1 MGLRWLLAHLRSFE
15 LIHFVGEVLKMYV
28 NPFVAGVFVT
38 IASEMIL
45 IFLYAIFNQKK

>member
-1 MGLRWLLAHLRSFE
+1 MQS
-15 LIHFVGEVLKMYV
+15 VSEVLKMYV

-45 IFLYAIFNQKK
+45 IFLYAFFNQKK

>member
-1 MGLRWLLAHLRSFE
+1 MSYLLVRLCSFE
-15 LIHFVGEVLKMYV
+15 LMLVSEVLKMYV

-45 IFLYAIFNQKK
+45 IFLYAFFNQKK

>member
-1 MGLRWLLAHLRSFE
+1 
-15 LIHFVGEVLKMYV
+15 MYV

-38 IASEMIL
+38 ITAEMVL

>member
-1 MGLRWLLAHLRSFE
+1 
-15 LIHFVGEVLKMYV
+15 MYV

-45 IFLYAIFNQKK
+45 IFLYAFLIRRSKKGRDRKCQSGCRVERQQIKE

>member
-1 MGLRWLLAHLRSFE
+1 MRCLLVRLCSFE
-15 LIHFVGEVLKMYV
+15 LMLVSEVLKMYV